1 MRSQYWIGQTTLL
14 KMRVCKDGISKLN
27 LYKKKMDL
35 VVATQVSDSMKKL
48 EELELKTLFTI

>member
-1 MRSQYWIGQTTLL
+1 
-14 KMRVCKDGISKLN
+14 MRVCKDGISKLN

>member
-1 MRSQYWIGQTTLL
+1 
-14 KMRVCKDGISKLN
+14 
-27 LYKKKMDL
+27 MDL